1 MVLFYE
7 EELKTMM
14 TFAVYMPQQS
24 NAWVTVIMG
33 NNNILVSWYIVMEG
47 LWCIFSVF
55 LSNL

>member
-24 NAWVTVIMG
+24 NAW
-33 NNNILVSWYIVMEG
+33 IVKFP
-47 LWCIFSVF
+47 L
-55 LSNL
+55 